1 MLVKCR
7 KNWGKTGISLFFIH
21 SDVGSLSFNSLC
33 EKEVNFQTPGC
44 MNKIGTVIHELMH
57 ACGFLH
63 EQNRSER
70 DSYVTINW
78 RNVKSGILQFRFK
91 MHSLVS
97 DKHKF

>member
-1 MLVKCR
+1 MYTLKIILV
-7 KNWGKTGISLFFIH
+7 H
-21 SDVGSLSFNSLC
+21 LSIL
-33 EKEVNFQTPGC
+33 KEVNFQTPGC

-78 RNVKSGILQFRFK
+78 RNVRAGIVLAFCVRIINI
-91 MHSLVS
+91 SNEITEYDS
-97 DKHKF
+97 